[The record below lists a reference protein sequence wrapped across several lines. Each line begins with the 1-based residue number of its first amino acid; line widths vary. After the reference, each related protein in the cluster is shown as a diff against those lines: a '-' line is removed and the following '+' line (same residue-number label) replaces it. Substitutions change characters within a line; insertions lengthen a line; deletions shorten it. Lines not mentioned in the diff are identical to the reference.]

1 MQNRILVA
9 GVGNLLF
16 SDEGI
21 GVHIIKELSQRNLP
35 EGVEL
40 ADIGTATFELNRF
53 MDGKRKVI
61 IVDAILAEGTPGTV
75 YRLSPDDFKSG
86 RNKFTSSLHQF
97 GVLDALKTPPGK
109 QSQTEVIILGVVP
122 KDFHTLSMDLTPEL
136 KERIP
141 NIIEEVL
148 KELD

>member
-1 MQNRILVA
+1 MENRILVA

-21 GVHIIKELSQRNLP
+21 GVHVIKELSRKNLP
-35 EGVEL
+35 DGVEL
-40 ADIGTATFELNRF
+40 ANIGTATFELNRL

-61 IVDAILAEGTPGTV
+61 IVDAILADGAPGTV
-75 YRLSPDDFKSG
+75 YRLTPDDFKSG
-86 RNKFTSSLHQF
+86 KSKFTSSLHQF

-109 QSQTEVIILGVVP
+109 QSQTEVVIIGVVP
-122 KDFHTLSMDLTPEL
+122 KDYHTLSMDLTPEL

-148 KELD
+148 KELS

>member
-1 MQNRILVA
+1 MENRILIA

-21 GVHIIKELSQRNLP
+21 GVHVIRELSKRNLP

-40 ADIGTATFELNRF
+40 ADIGTATFELNRL

-61 IVDAILAEGTPGTV
+61 IVDAIFADGTPGAI

-86 RNKFTSSLHQF
+86 KNKFTSSLHQF

-109 QSQTEVIILGVVP
+109 QSETEVVILGVIP
-122 KDFHTLSMDLTPEL
+122 KDYHTLSMDLTPEL
-136 KERIP
+136 KEQIP
-141 NIIEEVL
+141 SIIEAVL
-148 KELD
+148 KELN